1 MKRVLAID
9 ANRVFLLSIVLSQ
22 ILIYCISGLGVRNI
36 MVLQFLVEVLMV
48 FPAVVYLMGRQQPL
62 RKSFGLTVPGW
73 KEWLLLLPLAVCVD
87 KIAEFINVL
96 SQLITL
102 NVVSNH
108 MIPLIMEYP
117 FLVSFFVIAITP
129 AVCEEL
135 IYRGVLY
142 RNYRKS
148 GIVTGMLLSGF
159 LFGIMHMNLNQ
170 FSYAFVLGILLALV
184 VEITGSMLP
193 AMFLHL
199 YINGRS
205 VVVVNVV
212 VRYLSGL
219 RERYVTAETAGDT
232 GLMESLLQMADGVP
246 IDRPDWLERYMN
258 MENGAIGDTILML
271 LPGFL
276 TAIAVAIVVFKL
288 LLKLRKKKEEA
299 GMLSAEVQE
308 EREEKS
314 DWRTVVSPELLIG
327 IVFCIVFMLFR

>member
-1 MKRVLAID
+1 MKRVLAVD
-9 ANRVFLLSIVLSQ
+9 ANRVFLFSVVVSQ
-22 ILIYCISGLGVRNI
+22 ILIYCISGFGVRDI
-36 MVLQFLVEVLMV
+36 MLLQFLVEAMMVL
-48 FPAVVYLMGRQQPL
+48 PAVFYLMTRQQSVK
-62 RKSFGLTVPGW
+62 KSFGLVVPGW
-73 KEWLLLLPLAVCVD
+73 KEWLLLVPLAVCID

-96 SQLITL
+96 SQLVTP

-129 AVCEEL
+129 AVCEEV
-135 IYRGVLY
+135 IYRGVLF

-148 GIVTGMLLSGF
+148 GLAVGLLLSGF

-184 VEITGSMLP
+184 TELTGSMLP
-193 AMFLHL
+193 TMFLHL

-205 VVVVNVV
+205 VVVVHVV

-219 RERYVTAETAGDT
+219 RERYVAAEAAGDT
-232 GLMESLLQMADGVP
+232 GLMESLRQMADGVP
-246 IDRPDWLERYMN
+246 IESADWLERYIN
-258 MENGAIGDTILML
+258 TENGAIGDTILML

-276 TAIAVAIVVFKL
+276 TAVAVTIVVFKL

-299 GMLSAEVQE
+299 GMLSVEVQE
-308 EREEKS
+308 EREEKRG
-314 DWRTVVSPELLIG
+314 WRTVASPELFIG

>member
-22 ILIYCISGLGVRNI
+22 ILIYCISGFGVRDT

-48 FPAVVYLMGRQQPL
+48 LPAVFYLTGRQQPL
-62 RKSFGLTVPGW
+62 KRSFGLTIPGW

-96 SQLITL
+96 SQLITP

-117 FLVSFFVIAITP
+117 FFISFFVIAVTP

-148 GIVTGMLLSGF
+148 GIAVGVLLSGF

-184 VEITGSMLP
+184 TEITGSMLP
-193 AMFLHL
+193 TMFLHL

-205 VVVVNVV
+205 VVVVHVV

-219 RERYVTAETAGDT
+219 RERYVTAEAAGDT
-232 GLMESLLQMADGVP
+232 GLMESLRQMADGVP
-246 IDRPDWLERYMN
+246 IESADWLECYIN
-258 MENGAIGDTILML
+258 TENGAIGDTILML

-276 TAIAVAIVVFKL
+276 TAVAVTIVVFKL

-299 GMLSAEVQE
+299 GMQSVEIRE

-314 DWRTVVSPELLIG
+314 GWRTVVSPELLIG

>member
-9 ANRVFLLSIVLSQ
+9 ANRVFLLSVVLSQ
-22 ILIYCISGLGVRNI
+22 ILMYCISGFVVRDI
-36 MVLQFLVEVLMV
+36 MALQFLVEVLMV
-48 FPAVVYLMGRQQPL
+48 LPAVFYLMGRQQPL
-62 RKSFGLTVPGW
+62 KKSFGLTMPGW

-96 SQLITL
+96 SQLVTP

-117 FLVSFFVIAITP
+117 FPIAFFVIAITP
-129 AVCEEL
+129 AICEEL

-148 GIVTGMLLSGF
+148 GIVVGVLLSGF

-170 FSYAFVLGILLALV
+170 FSYAFVLGILLALAI
-184 VEITGSMLP
+184 EITGSMLP
-193 AMFLHL
+193 VMFLHL

-205 VVVVNVV
+205 VVVVHVV

-219 RERYVTAETAGDT
+219 RERYVAAEAAGDT
-232 GLMESLLQMADGVP
+232 GLMDSLQQMADGVP

-258 MENGAIGDTILML
+258 TENGAIGDTILML

-276 TAIAVAIVVFKL
+276 TAVAGVIVVFKL
-288 LLKLRKKKEEA
+288 LLKLRKKKEET
-299 GMLSAEVQE
+299 GSMPLELQE
-308 EREEKS
+308 EKEEKGG
-314 DWRTVVSPELLIG
+314 WRVVASPELFIG
-327 IVFCIVFMLFR
+327 IAFCIVFMLFR

>member
-9 ANRVFLLSIVLSQ
+9 ANRVFLFSVVVSQ
-22 ILIYCISGLGVRNI
+22 ILMYCISGLGVQDI
-36 MVLQFLVEVLMV
+36 MLLQFLVEALMV
-48 FPAVVYLMGRQQPL
+48 LPAVFYLMSRQQSVK
-62 RKSFGLTVPGW
+62 RSFGLVVPGW
-73 KEWLLLLPLAVCVD
+73 KEWLLLIPLAVCVD

-96 SQLITL
+96 SQLITP

-108 MIPLIMEYP
+108 MIPLIMQYP
-117 FLVSFFVIAITP
+117 FLISFFVIAITP

-148 GIVTGMLLSGF
+148 GLAVGVLLSGF

-184 VEITGSMLP
+184 NEITGSVLP
-193 AMFLHL
+193 SVFLHL

-205 VVVVNVV
+205 VVMVQVVI
-212 VRYLSGL
+212 RYLSGL
-219 RERYVTAETAGDT
+219 RERYVAAEAAGDA
-232 GLMESLLQMADGVP
+232 GLMESLRQMAEGVP
-246 IDRPDWLERYMN
+246 IESGDWLERYIN
-258 MENGAIGDTILML
+258 MENGAIGATMLLL

-276 TAIAVAIVVFKL
+276 TAVAGVIVIFKL
-288 LLKLRKKKEEA
+288 LFKLRKKKEET
-299 GMLSAEVQE
+299 GTISVEIPE
-308 EREEKS
+308 ENKEKGV
-314 DWRTVVSPELLIG
+314 WRTVASPELFIG

>member
-9 ANRVFLLSIVLSQ
+9 ANRVFLLSVVLSQ
-22 ILIYCISGLGVRNI
+22 ILLYCISGFGVRDI
-36 MVLQFLVEVLMV
+36 MLLQFLVEVLMV
-48 FPAVVYLMGRQQPL
+48 LPAVFYLLGRQQPL
-62 RKSFGLTVPGW
+62 KKSFGLTMPGW

-96 SQLITL
+96 SQLVTP

-117 FLVSFFVIAITP
+117 FPVAFFVIAITP

-148 GIVTGMLLSGF
+148 GVVVGVLLSGF

-170 FSYAFVLGILLALV
+170 FSYAFVLGILLALAN
-184 VEITGSMLP
+184 EITGSVLP
-193 AMFLHL
+193 SVFLHL

-205 VVVVNVV
+205 VVVVHVV

-219 RERYVTAETAGDT
+219 RERYVAAEAAGDT
-232 GLMESLLQMADGVP
+232 GLMESLRQMADGVP
-246 IDRPDWLERYMN
+246 IESAEWLERYIN
-258 MENGAIGDTILML
+258 TENGAIGDTILML

-276 TAIAVAIVVFKL
+276 TAVAVAIVVFKL
-288 LLKLRKKKEEA
+288 LVKLRKKKEEA
-299 GMLSAEVQE
+299 GIISPEMQE
-308 EREEKS
+308 ERKEKGG
-314 DWRTVVSPELLIG
+314 WRAVVSPELFIG
-327 IVFCIVFMLFR
+327 IAFCIVFMLFR